1 MPDTGVADLHCHTN
15 HSDGWPSPQAVIDRV
30 RWTGQLDT
38 VAITDHDTIEG
49 ALVAREYAAGLPDA
63 PFVIVGEEVS
73 SKDGHIIGLFL
84 RHRIPP
90 GMPAEVTV
98 AAIHEQGGLAIAAH
112 PCWRVERPGTTK
124 KPGGGRQHGGKIH
137 GVGWIAARVPFDAI
151 EVENATPGMYL
162 YNQMAHRM
170 QEELG
175 TSEVGN
181 SDAHILDAIGRAY
194 TLYPGH
200 GEEDLRAAI
209 ANHTTTAGRLR
220 YQTRGLALYAA
231 YTLHRQA
238 VKRAARVA
246 AAD

>member
-1 MPDTGVADLHCHTN
+1 MAHMGVADLHCHTN

-30 RWTGQLDT
+30 RWAGQLNT
-38 VAITDHDTIEG
+38 IAITDHDTVQG
-49 ALVAREYAAGLPDA
+49 ALMARDYAASLPDA

-73 SKDGHIIGLFL
+73 SRDGHIIGLFL
-84 RHRIPP
+84 RNRVPP

-98 AAIHEQGGLAIAAH
+98 AAIHEQGGIAIAAH
-112 PCWRVERPGTTK
+112 PCWRVERPGN
-124 KPGGGRQHGGKIH
+124 GERKIH
-137 GVGWIAARVPFDAI
+137 GVGWIAARVAFDAI

-175 TSEVGN
+175 LPEVGN

-200 GEEDLRAAI
+200 GEADLRAAI
-209 ANHTTTAGRLR
+209 ADGTTLARRLR
-220 YQTRGLALYAA
+220 YQPRGLALYAA

-246 AAD
+246 AVPR